1 MFCMGKEL
9 KEDLFLYSYEIKDEM
24 TVQAM
29 VTIQKKQIEDDE
41 SGDEDDE
48 DDDDDDEAEA
58 QDCNWMKN

>member
-29 VTIQKKQIEDDE
+29 VSIQKKQIEDDQSE
-41 SGDEDDE
+41 DDDDE
-48 DDDDDDEAEA
+48 DDYDDEAESK
-58 QDCNWMKN
+58 D

>member
-29 VTIQKKQIEDDE
+29 VTIQKKQIEDDQSE
-41 SGDEDDE
+41 DDDDE
-48 DDDDDDEAEA
+48 DDYDDEAESK
-58 QDCNWMKN
+58 D